1 MHSAGKNYWGEQR
14 KADVVQAEALA
25 TLFSDPKTAGRAGL
39 GGFRVGVDVRGWCL
53 CSACLNDEPP
63 QVFVCWFLCFM
74 CLNAF
79 LFFGFYAFF
88 LVFFFCISFSHLQV
102 YFSFSSPHPSA
113 PGHNQDCHPEFFLR
127 PYLFCRSHS
136 KPPVVSVVPNAAQI

>member
-63 QVFVCWFLCFM
+63 QVFVCWFLCSCFFFFPFFSSF
-74 CLNAF
+74 AF
-79 LFFGFYAFF
+79 LFPIFWFIFLSHPLTPPPQGIIKIATPNSFF
-88 LVFFFCISFSHLQV
+88 VPISSAVHIPSLLL
-102 YFSFSSPHPSA
+102 SPSCQTRPKSK
-113 PGHNQDCHPEFFLR
+113 LR
-127 PYLFCRSHS
+127 G
-136 KPPVVSVVPNAAQI
+136 